1 VADFQYIVAK
11 FMSRIQN
18 REYTGSVLYG
28 LVLMTGL
35 LAVII
40 LGSVGIIFAP
50 AQDGKSGLPKSV
62 SSGDAM
68 SIAGLPGNGFS
79 YDESEPAGP
88 EMIFFLTVPAVV
100 GSYSLDDNCPAP
112 KAVGGKAFE
121 DIKFRRFDAL
131 TTTASISPEKACEF
145 TLVGAKPSGTS

>member
-1 VADFQYIVAK
+1 
-11 FMSRIQN
+11 MSRIQK
-18 REYTGSVLYG
+18 RECTGSVLYG
-28 LVLMTGL
+28 LILMTGL
-35 LAVII
+35 LTVII
-40 LGSVGIIFAP
+40 LGSVGFIVAP
-50 AQDGKSGLPKSV
+50 AHNAKACLPKSV
-62 SSGDAM
+62 SSGDAV

-79 YDESEPAGP
+79 YEENEPRST

-112 KAVGGKAFE
+112 KALSGKAFE
-121 DIKFRRFDAL
+121 DVKFRRFDAL